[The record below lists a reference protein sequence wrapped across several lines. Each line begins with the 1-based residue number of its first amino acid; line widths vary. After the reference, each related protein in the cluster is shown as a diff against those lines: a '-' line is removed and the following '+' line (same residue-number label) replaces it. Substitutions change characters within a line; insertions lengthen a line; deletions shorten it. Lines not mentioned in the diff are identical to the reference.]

1 MSLRERLT
9 NVDTAPKRVNLSES
23 RIVASS
29 NRSQLELRVRLHQEL
44 LDRVDLA
51 RLQKLTPELMRLEL
65 KMLIEQ
71 LIDEE
76 QLALSEVERRNLVRD
91 IQYEMLGFGPLEPLL
106 ADPTISDILVNT
118 YRQVYVE
125 RAGKLE
131 LTEVIFNDD
140 AAFVENHRQ
149 DRFASWPPN

>member
-91 IQYEMLGFGPLEPLL
+91 IQYEMLGFGPLEPCLPIRRSRTFWSTPIGRSMSS
-106 ADPTISDILVNT
+106 A
-118 YRQVYVE
+118 RQ
-125 RAGKLE
+125 AG
-131 LTEVIFNDD
+131 DD
-140 AAFVENHRQ
+140 RC
-149 DRFASWPPN
+149 DLSTMTSI